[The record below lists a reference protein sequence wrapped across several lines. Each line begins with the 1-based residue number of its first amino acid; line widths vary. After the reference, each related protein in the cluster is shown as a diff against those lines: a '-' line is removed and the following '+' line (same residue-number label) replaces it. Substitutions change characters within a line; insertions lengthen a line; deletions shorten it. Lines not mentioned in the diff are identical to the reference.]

1 MEREGIY
8 VGTKEVTQR
17 YIGSRLV
24 WEKMKLLFS
33 GDISINYFRDSSQI
47 TLNRD
52 FSQSTIKALEINGQ
66 KIPFSRAENKQNQ
79 SYITFSE
86 SVEKFEQKTGFN
98 RYRTFYGSI
107 PVKIYGY
114 GG

>member
-1 MEREGIY
+1 MKREGIY
-8 VGTKEVTQR
+8 VGNKEVTQR

-33 GDISINYFRDSSQI
+33 GNVSINYFRDSSQI
-47 TLNRD
+47 ILNKD

-66 KIPFSRAENKQNQ
+66 KIPFSRAENRQNQ

>member
-33 GDISINYFRDSSQI
+33 GDISINYFRDSRQI
-47 TLNRD
+47 ILNRD

-66 KIPFSRAENKQNQ
+66 KIPFSRAENKPNQ

-86 SVEKFEQKTGFN
+86 SSEKFEQKTGFN

>member
-8 VGTKEVTQR
+8 VGNKEVTQR

-33 GDISINYFRDSSQI
+33 GNISINYFRDSSQI
-47 TLNRD
+47 ILNKD

-66 KIPFSRAENKQNQ
+66 KIPFSRAENQTNQ

-98 RYRTFYGSI
+98 RYQTFYGSI

>member
-8 VGTKEVTQR
+8 VGNKEVTQR

-33 GDISINYFRDSSQI
+33 GNISINYFRDSSQI
-47 TLNRD
+47 ILNRD

-66 KIPFSRAENKQNQ
+66 KIPFSRAENKPNQ

-86 SVEKFEQKTGFN
+86 SVEKLEQKTGFN

>member
-8 VGTKEVTQR
+8 VGKKEVTQR

-33 GDISINYFRDSSQI
+33 GNISINYFSDSSQI
-47 TLNRD
+47 ILNKD

-66 KIPFSRAENKQNQ
+66 KIPFSRAENKPNQ

-98 RYRTFYGSI
+98 RYRTFYSSI

>member
-17 YIGSRLV
+17 YIGTRLV
-24 WEKMKLLFS
+24 WEKIKLLFDGNVS
-33 GDISINYFRDSSQI
+33 ISYDRGNSKII
-47 TLNRD
+47 LNKD
-52 FSQSTIKALEINGQ
+52 LSQSTVKLFEINGQ
-66 KIPFSRAENKQNQ
+66 KISFSSVENNQ
-79 SYITFSE
+79 GKTYITFNE

-107 PVKIYGY
+107 HVKVYGY

>member
-8 VGTKEVTQR
+8 VGNKEVTQR

-33 GDISINYFRDSSQI
+33 GNISMNYFRDSSQI
-47 TLNRD
+47 ILNRD

-66 KIPFSRAENKQNQ
+66 KIPFSRAENKPNQ

-86 SVEKFEQKTGFN
+86 SVEKFEQKTGFK
-98 RYRTFYGSI
+98 RYLTFYGSI

>member
-8 VGTKEVTQR
+8 VGNKEVTQR
-17 YIGSRLV
+17 YIGSRIV

-33 GDISINYFRDSSQI
+33 GNISINYFRDSSQI
-47 TLNRD
+47 ILNRD

-66 KIPFSRAENKQNQ
+66 KIPFSRAENHQNQ

>member
-33 GDISINYFRDSSQI
+33 GNISINYFGNISQI
-47 TLNRD
+47 ILNRD
-52 FSQSTIKALEINGQ
+52 FSQSTIKTLEINGQ
-66 KIPFSRAENKQNQ
+66 KIPFSRADNKQNQ

>member
-8 VGTKEVTQR
+8 VGNKEVTQR

-24 WEKMKLLFS
+24 WEKMKLLFN
-33 GDISINYFRDSSQI
+33 GNVSINYYRDSSQI

>member
-24 WEKMKLLFS
+24 WKKMKLLFS

-47 TLNRD
+47 ILNRD
-52 FSQSTIKALEINGQ
+52 FSQSTIKDLEINGQ

-79 SYITFSE
+79 FYITFSE

>member
-8 VGTKEVTQR
+8 VGNKEVTQR

-33 GDISINYFRDSSQI
+33 GNVSINYFRDSRQI
-47 TLNRD
+47 ILNRD

-66 KIPFSRAENKQNQ
+66 KIPFSRAENKQSQ

>member
-33 GDISINYFRDSSQI
+33 GNISINYFRDSSQI
-47 TLNRD
+47 ILNRD

-66 KIPFSRAENKQNQ
+66 KIPFSRAENQTNQ
-79 SYITFSE
+79 SYVTFTE
-86 SVEKFEQKTGFN
+86 SIEEFEQKTGFN

-107 PVKIYGY
+107 PIKVY

>member
-33 GDISINYFRDSSQI
+33 GNISINYYRDSSQI
-47 TLNRD
+47 ILNRV

-66 KIPFSRAENKQNQ
+66 KIPFSRAKNMQNQ

-98 RYRTFYGSI
+98 KYRTFYGSI

>member
-8 VGTKEVTQR
+8 VGNKEVTQR

-33 GDISINYFRDSSQI
+33 GNISINYFRDSSQI
-47 TLNRD
+47 ILNRD
-52 FSQSTIKALEINGQ
+52 FSQSTIKTLEINGQ
-66 KIPFSRAENKQNQ
+66 KIPFSRAQNQPNQ

-86 SVEKFEQKTGFN
+86 SVEKFEQKAGFN

>member
-8 VGTKEVTQR
+8 VGNKEVTQR

-33 GDISINYFRDSSQI
+33 GNISINYFRESSQI
-47 TLNRD
+47 ILNRD

-66 KIPFSRAENKQNQ
+66 KIPFSRAQNTQNQ

-86 SVEKFEQKTGFN
+86 SVEKFEQKTRFN
-98 RYRTFYGSI
+98 RDRTFYGSI

>member
-8 VGTKEVTQR
+8 VGNKEVTQR

-33 GDISINYFRDSSQI
+33 GNVSINYFRDSSQI
-47 TLNRD
+47 ILNKD
-52 FSQSTIKALEINGQ
+52 FSQSTIKAFEINGQ

>member
-8 VGTKEVTQR
+8 VGNKEVTQR

-24 WEKMKLLFS
+24 WEKMKSLFD
-33 GDISINYFRDSSQI
+33 GNVSINYVRDNSQI
-47 TLNRD
+47 ILNRD

-66 KIPFSRAENKQNQ
+66 KIPFSSVENKQGK
-79 SYITFSE
+79 SYITFTD
-86 SVEKFEQKTGFN
+86 SVATFEQKTGFN
-98 RYRTFYGSI
+98 RYRTFYGAI